1 MAKGFSF
8 VLVTVVMIMMMVFG
22 MLSLSSTKAD
32 LRLSEKAAS
41 AQQVYYGMDTDG
53 ERLYSDCNGAAS
65 AAWLQA
71 EMFAGDSQT
80 TRTLPGDFYSF
91 LIPLAGRTDAAESSL
106 FQRGVFFYE
115 LDKQLAATA
124 KNDGFSYRIDADALS
139 RAVRSGDADIPVAYV
154 AATIPGKLSPDN
166 SLRIA
171 LVCDFGSG
179 GSAPSFR
186 KTQWE
191 SSVSA
196 PAVSD
201 SGQTVHVWGGQ

>member
-41 AQQVYYGMDTDG
+41 AQQTYYGMDADG

-65 AAWLQA
+65 AAWSQA
-71 EMFAGDSQT
+71 KTFAGGTSA
-80 TRTLPGDFYSF
+80 RTLPDDLYSC
-91 LIPLAGRTDAAESSL
+91 LIPLAGRTDSAQSSL
-106 FQRGVFFYE
+106 FLRGVFFYE
-115 LDKQLAATA
+115 LDRQLAGTA
-124 KNDGFSYRIDADALS
+124 KSDGFSYRIDADALS
-139 RAVRSGDADIPVAYV
+139 RAVRSGESDIPVAYV
-154 AATIPGKLSPDN
+154 TATVTSKLSPNN

-179 GSAPSFR
+179 SSVPSFR

-196 PAVSD
+196 PTVSD